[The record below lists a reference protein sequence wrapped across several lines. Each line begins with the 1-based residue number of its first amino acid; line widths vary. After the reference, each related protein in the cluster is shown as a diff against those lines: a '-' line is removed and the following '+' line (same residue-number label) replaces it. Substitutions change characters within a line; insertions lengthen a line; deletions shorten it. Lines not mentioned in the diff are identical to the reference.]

1 MLVNNIIINQ
11 TVDNKRFEELDNKF
25 GNRLCGGIQTIN
37 DAKEES
43 EWAEEALRRVAE
55 LHTTNSEG

>member
-1 MLVNNIIINQ
+1 MDNN
-11 TVDNKRFEELDNKF
+11 RFEELDRKF

-43 EWAEEALRRVAE
+43 EWAEEALRRAAE
-55 LHTTNSEG
+55 LHTTNSEGK